1 MDKIRVRFAPSPT
14 GYLHVGGL
22 RTALYNYLFARQNNG
37 DFILRIEDTDQKRLV
52 EGAKEKLMETL
63 EWAGLKIDEG
73 PYIQSERLELYKKYA
88 EQLVKEDKAYYCFC
102 EPERLEKIKKEQM
115 ENKKAP
121 MYDRYCLENLS
132 EEQINKN
139 LKSNCPYVIR
149 LKIPKGEIIEFDD
162 VIRGKMKIDSDT
174 IDDQVILKS
183 DGYPTYHLAHMV
195 DDHLMKISHVIRGEE
210 WLPSTAKHI
219 ILYKY
224 FGWEIPTFA
233 HIPLLLNSDKSK
245 LSKRQGDV
253 SVEDYVKNGYLK
265 EAIINFVAL
274 LGWNPGQGSTR
285 EIFLLEELVK
295 EFNLEKV
302 HKAGAVFDTKKLDW
316 INNQYIKNLSIDELY
331 QKSLDF
337 FKEKEFFKNASDDRK
352 SEKYLKKVLE
362 VEQERLV
369 NLFSV
374 GESDRY
380 FFEDDLNYNKD
391 DVRWKKNSDEE
402 TNEFL
407 EKSLKVLENISDWS
421 KEKIEA
427 GLLQEAGDKRGDLLF
442 PLRWALTGQKFSPT
456 PFEVSWVLGKEES
469 LRRIKKAL
477 ELFN

>member
-1 MDKIRVRFAPSPT
+1 
-14 GYLHVGGL
+14 
-22 RTALYNYLFARQNNG
+22 
-37 DFILRIEDTDQKRLV
+37 
-52 EGAKEKLMETL
+52 
-63 EWAGLKIDEG
+63 
-73 PYIQSERLELYKKYA
+73 LYKKYA
-88 EQLVKEDKAYYCFC
+88 EQLVKEGKAYYCFC

-195 DDHLMKISHVIRGEE
+195 DDHLMEISHVIRGEE

-369 NLFSV
+369 NLSSV

-402 TNEFL
+402 TKEFL
-407 EKSLKVLENISDWS
+407 EKSSKVLENISDWS